1 MQQLTQAI
9 VSKWFSFTLSRSS
22 RFRSSGLFSL
32 SILMMTMT
40 ACVMPGSN
48 PHETFELKGS
58 DEDYPNSTFVQI
70 EKELAL
76 YNDSIE
82 VEIEVFPYAYYT
94 NEGSSSGG
102 VLYAERDFKPDLL
115 DAVSSTW
122 LFHAMSSEDD
132 FERLKVVSID
142 DDTWKVRVDEFAP
155 AYRIVVDHDLARYRQ
170 DEDDLVYH
178 IVKLESG
185 GKSYYY
191 TDLLL
196 RSEDEDNS
204 DNESGTED
212 QAENN
217 EDNDEDRPY
226 HLYSS
231 GMIGDETYAVYAHKN
246 EQLQLQLQF
255 EQQDML
261 LFKNGMDAEPYVF
274 ISSSSDQ
281 LNFELD
287 DETIFVSSEPKLAE
301 FLTLRGT
308 EAYHGDSVMTE
319 LDFFRGNKLYQHTEG
334 EQDAIYAIY
343 FYDTHILSS
352 AFLIG
357 QGEESWS
364 QFHAFD
370 GLRFDDFDFEI

>member
-1 MQQLTQAI
+1 
-9 VSKWFSFTLSRSS
+9 
-22 RFRSSGLFSL
+22 
-32 SILMMTMT
+32 MMTMT

-70 EKELAL
+70 EKELTL

-94 NEGSSSGG
+94 ATGSSLGKG
-102 VLYAERDFKPDLL
+102 ALYAERDFESDLL
-115 DAVSSTW
+115 QAVSSDW
-122 LFHAMSSEDD
+122 VFYAMSSEDD
-132 FERLKVVSID
+132 SERLKVELIEGD
-142 DDTWKVRVDEFAP
+142 AWKVRADVFGP
-155 AYRIVVDHDLARYRQ
+155 AYPIVVDHNLAQYRQ
-170 DEDDLVYH
+170 DEDDLVYE
-178 IVKLESG
+178 IVMLKDSDD
-185 GKSYYY
+185 KSYYY

-204 DNESGTED
+204 YNESGTEG

-217 EDNDEDRPY
+217 EDNDEDSPY

-231 GMIGDETYAVYAHKN
+231 GMIGGETYAVYANKN
-246 EQLQLQLQF
+246 EQWLF
-255 EQQDML
+255 EQPDML
-261 LFKNGMDAEPYVF
+261 LFKNGMDAGPYVF

-281 LNFELD
+281 LNFELG
-287 DETIFVSSEPKLAE
+287 DETISVSSEPKFAE

-319 LDFFRGNKLYQHTEG
+319 LDFFRGNKLHQHTEG
-334 EQDAIYAIY
+334 KQEAIYAIY

-352 AFLIG
+352 VFLIG

-364 QFHAFD
+364 RFHAFD
-370 GLRFDDFDFEI
+370 GLRFDDFNFET